1 MISSAG
7 SSPFYLPPPPQPAL
21 PIAGEAQLFA
31 VRRIWCVGRNYAA
44 HAREMGSDP
53 TREAPFFF
61 AKPADALVSSPL
73 SAAHVAYPPQTKNFH
88 HEVELVVAIGTAGR
102 NISVDQA
109 LGHVIGYAVGIDLTR
124 RDLQNAAKD
133 RGQPWAMGKGFDASA
148 PCSALQLA
156 ANIGHPSQ
164 GAIELRL
171 NGQSRQFGHLQ
182 DMIWSVAETIAHL
195 SKLVGLAPGDLI
207 FTGTPEGVGP
217 LQIGDLIDARIEGV
231 GTLSCTIDPPTA

>member
-1 MISSAG
+1 MSDHFESTE
-7 SSPFYLPPPPQPAL
+7 FYLPPPPQPAL
-21 PIAGEAQLFA
+21 PIATESAEFA

-61 AKPADALVSSPL
+61 AKPGDALVSSTSGAVCVP
-73 SAAHVAYPPQTKNFH
+73 YPPQTKNFH

-109 LGHVIGYAVGIDLTR
+109 LEHVIGYAVGIDLTR

-133 RGQPWAMGKGFDASA
+133 RGHPWAMGKGFDASA
-148 PCSALQLA
+148 PCSALQLSV
-156 ANIGHPSQ
+156 NIGHPST
-164 GAIELRL
+164 GAIQLTV
-171 NGQSRQFGHLQ
+171 NGVAKQFGHLQ

-195 SKLVGLAPGDLI
+195 SQLVALQAGDLI

-231 GTLSCTIDPPTA
+231 GTLRCTIGPPAA